1 MRQSIRRAIL
11 LGGLG
16 LLASTQEG
24 CRCAHT
30 REVLY
35 PGGTT
40 ATSPDEVRVRAPFVD
55 VRVPKSSRRDR
66 DDVDRRKLEIDDLDD
81 D

>member
-16 LLASTQEG
+16 LAACTQEG

-40 ATSPDEVRVRAPFVD
+40 ATSADEVRVRAPFVD
-55 VRVPKSSRRDR
+55 VRVPRSSRKDR
-66 DDVDRRKLEIDDLDD
+66 DDDNRKLDFDDRDD

>member
-16 LLASTQEG
+16 LVACTQEG

-35 PGGTT
+35 PGGNTT
-40 ATSPDEVRVRAPFVD
+40 TSPDEVRVRAPFVD
-55 VRVPKSSRRDR
+55 VRVPKSSRKDR
-66 DDVDRRKLEIDDLDD
+66 DVAGRKLDIDDPDD

>member
-1 MRQSIRRAIL
+1 MRQSIRRAIW

-16 LLASTQEG
+16 LVACTQEG

-35 PGGTT
+35 PGGST
-40 ATSPDEVRVRAPFVD
+40 ATSADEVRVRAPFVD
-55 VRVPKSSRRDR
+55 VRVPKTSRRDR
-66 DDVDRRKLEIDDLDD
+66 DDSDDRKPHVDQDD